1 MIEMNKITPLICA
14 VLAIAFPATVK
25 SSWETVQIDFTD
37 VRDCSVVAKGKFS
50 GVLTKGW
57 QPNYQGWTSCEAS
70 GRVINEAMEHFFRID
85 VEKIDS
91 QWVQFVR
98 EIPQPVTGKFYK
110 LTIQYRNLQDNN
122 ALLQIRRLHPPY
134 STLWRTSLGVTAEWK
149 KDEYIFSPQKNVPP
163 GEVGLFLCLNATGYF
178 DIVSLKL
185 SEASADEMNAA
196 TQSIRRP
203 EKKTKNFLRN
213 STLPLGLQS
222 GWNFSREQTPQ
233 WKLSAEAGPSGQ
245 PYLIL
250 KDTTLLTEPFQVAVP
265 ETAHTFSFSY
275 RGEGRVL
282 IRGKWQ
288 ILPLK
293 KEWTRAA
300 FRFIPEKDRKGYQFQ
315 IQAGSILALDAFRV
329 TVGHEEDY
337 VPPAE
342 CEVALACP
350 ESETSASRLQF
361 LDEPARVRYR
371 IAGFKKGNS
380 LQIRIVNLYGEQ
392 VEFSLVPECA
402 DGEIDF
408 HKFCN
413 RATGQFRVEAY
424 VVKNGKRISPIN
436 EMVIT
441 RLERPVYWKQDAP
454 GSPFGIHV
462 LANDPV
468 LKSLKAAGVNHVR
481 LHDAGTAYI
490 GWAFLEPRRGEWHFR
505 DEALQRY
512 RRNNL
517 KILGGLSTAPA
528 WANGVDK
535 MVKNPEKLFWLERY
549 RLRYAAPRNLKDF
562 AQYVSTV
569 VKRYRQVIDEYM
581 VWNEPWS
588 NFFFYQG
595 VDQNGKPV
603 VFDDSASAY
612 FALQKCAFETARFV
626 APEVRIAGYCSIAG
640 GIGERWNRALTRLGA
655 NEFCDIVDFHLYSD
669 RYTGYPGDIAECAVQ
684 ELAKTI
690 PVKKNQRIYMSEG
703 QGASKSAWNE
713 AVGEYVGMYFHS
725 IPWANR
731 DNNLELSEL
740 QCRYIVS
747 LLAAGVDR
755 IYLYSAHTYEG
766 LTKQPNFL
774 ALLQAD
780 GYPSPQLVAH
790 AALARLLE
798 DKKYVCRKDFK
809 NQVYVYCFSA
819 QGESTAVVI
828 PRKTA
833 ASYLLQ
839 SKLPGVRR
847 VDLYGNP
854 YDDQPELKRV
864 LYFFHGRY
872 APEQL
877 LSSLDFV
884 SQNEVNPAGRK

>member
-1 MIEMNKITPLICA
+1 MKKILLTIEVVAACLS
-14 VLAIAFPATVK
+14 VFSVDGFPYK
-25 SSWETVQIDFTD
+25 PIQIDFTD
-37 VRDCSVVAKGKFS
+37 ARECVVVEKGKFE
-50 GVLTKGW
+50 GVLTRQW
-57 QPNYQGWTSCEAS
+57 RPDYPGWTHCEAQGS
-70 GRVINEAMEHFFRID
+70 VVNEGMEHFLRIN
-85 VEKIDS
+85 VKKIDS
-91 QWVQFVR
+91 QWVQFAR
-98 EIPQPVTGKFYK
+98 TIPRPDVGRHYK
-110 LTIQYRNLQDNN
+110 LTVHYRNWQDSK
-122 ALLQIRRLHPPY
+122 AQLQIRLLAAPY
-134 STLWRTSLGVTAEWK
+134 RALWSAPLDISADWR
-149 KDEYIFSPQKNVPP
+149 KDEFIFTPQANVPP
-163 GEVGLFLCLNATGYF
+163 GDVGLFLCLNTTGSF

-185 SEASADEMNAA
+185 SEVSKAEADASLSA
-196 TQSIRRP
+196 IRRP
-203 EKKTKNFLRN
+203 DEKSKNFLRN

-222 GWNFSREQTPQ
+222 GWNFSREQTPH
-233 WKLSAEAGPSGQ
+233 WKLSAETGPSGQ

-250 KDTTLLTEPFQVAVP
+250 KNTTLLTEPFQVAVP

-315 IQAGSILALDAFRV
+315 IQAGSTLALDAFRV

-408 HKFCN
+408 LKFCN

-441 RLERPVYWKQDAP
+441 RLERPAYWKQDAP

-468 LKSLKAAGVNHVR
+468 LKSIKAAGVNHVR
-481 LHDAGTAYI
+481 LHDAGTEYI
-490 GWAFLEPRRGEWHFR
+490 GWAFLEPRQGKWHFR
-505 DEALQRY
+505 DDAINLY
-512 RRNNL
+512 RHNNL
-517 KILGGLSTAPA
+517 KILGVLSTAPA
-528 WANGVDK
+528 WATGVDK
-535 MVKNPEKLFWLERY
+535 VIKNPEKLFWLDRY

-562 AQYVSTV
+562 AMYVSV
-569 VKRYRQVIDEYM
+569 VLKRYREKIGEYII
-581 VWNEPWS
+581 WNEPWS
-588 NFFFYQG
+588 NEFFFQG
-595 VDQNGKPV
+595 VKPNGKRV
-603 VFDDSASAY
+603 AFSDSASAY
-612 FALQKCAFETARFV
+612 FSLLKSAFEAARL
-626 APEVRIAGYCSIAG
+626 ASAEIQIAGYNTVAG
-640 GIGERWNRALTRLGA
+640 VIGDRWNRALTNLGA
-655 NEFCDIVDFHLYSD
+655 YQYSDILDFHLYSD
-669 RYTGYPGDIAECAVQ
+669 RYTGFPGDIPECTIR
-684 ELAKTI
+684 ELKKTI
-690 PVKKNQRIYMSEG
+690 PLKKGQRIYMSEG

-864 LYFFHGRY
+864 LYFFQGRY

-884 SQNEVNPAGRK
+884 LQNEVNPAGRK

>member
-1 MIEMNKITPLICA
+1 MKKIILTIGFVTTCL
-14 VLAIAFPATVK
+14 LSFSATEFQYK
-25 SSWETVQIDFTD
+25 TIQIDFTD
-37 VRDCSVVAKGKFS
+37 AKECIVIEKGKFE
-50 GVLTKGW
+50 GVLTREW
-57 QPNYQGWTSCEAS
+57 RPDYPSWTACEAN
-70 GRVINEAMEHFFRID
+70 GRVINEGMDHFFRID
-85 VEKIDS
+85 VQKVDS

-98 EIPQPVTGKFYK
+98 KIPRPVAGKYYK
-110 LTIQYRNLQDNN
+110 LTVQYRNLQDNT
-122 ALLQIRRLHPPY
+122 ALLQIRRLNPPY
-134 STLWRTSLGVTAEWK
+134 STLWRTSLGITAEWK
-149 KDEYIFSPQKNVPP
+149 KDEYIFTPQKNVPA
-163 GEVGLFLCLNATGYF
+163 GDVGLFLCLNATGAF

-185 SEASADEMNAA
+185 SEASPDEMKVSAQA
-196 TQSIRRP
+196 IRRP
-203 EKKTKNFLRN
+203 EKNCKNFLRN
-213 STLPLGLQS
+213 SRFPLGIQS
-222 GWNFSREQTPQ
+222 GWNFSREKTPQ
-233 WKLSAEAGPSGQ
+233 WKLSVKPGPSGE

-250 KDTTLLTEPFQVAVP
+250 KDTALMTEPFQVAVP
-265 ETAHTFSFSY
+265 ETEHTFSVFY

-282 IRGKWQ
+282 VNGKWQ
-288 ILPLK
+288 TLPLK
-293 KEWTRAA
+293 KEWTRKA
-300 FRFIPEKDRKGYQFQ
+300 FRFIPAKDKKGYQFK
-315 IQAGSILALDAFRV
+315 IQANGNLALDAFRV
-329 TVGHEEDY
+329 AAGREEAY
-337 VPPAE
+337 VPQEE
-342 CEVALACP
+342 CEVSLACP
-350 ESETSASRLQF
+350 ESETSASRIQF
-361 LDEPARVRYR
+361 LDEPARIRYH

-392 VEFSLVPECA
+392 VEFSLVPEGA

-413 RATGQFRVEAY
+413 RTAGQFRVEAY
-424 VVKNGKRISPIN
+424 VAKKGKRISPIN

-441 RLERPVYWKQDAP
+441 RLERPAYWKQDAP

-468 LKSLKAAGVNHVR
+468 LKSIKAAGVNHVR
-481 LHDAGTAYI
+481 LHDAGTEYI
-490 GWAFLEPRRGEWHFR
+490 GWAFLEPRQGKWHFR
-505 DEALQRY
+505 DDAINLY
-512 RRNNL
+512 RHNNL
-517 KILGGLSTAPA
+517 KILGVLSTAPA
-528 WANGVDK
+528 WATGVDK
-535 MVKNPEKLFWLERY
+535 VIKNPEKLFWLDRY

-562 AQYVSTV
+562 AMYVSV
-569 VKRYRQVIDEYM
+569 VLKRYREKIGEYII
-581 VWNEPWS
+581 WNEPWS
-588 NFFFYQG
+588 NEFFFQG
-595 VDQNGKPV
+595 VKPNGKRV
-603 VFDDSASAY
+603 AFSDSASAY
-612 FALQKCAFETARFV
+612 FSLLKSAFEAARL
-626 APEVRIAGYCSIAG
+626 ASAEIQIAGYNTVAG
-640 GIGERWNRALTRLGA
+640 VIGDRWNRALTNLGA
-655 NEFCDIVDFHLYSD
+655 YQYSDILDFHLYSD
-669 RYTGYPGDIAECAVQ
+669 RYTGFPGDIPECTIR
-684 ELAKTI
+684 ELKKTI
-690 PVKKNQRIYMSEG
+690 PLKKGQRIYMSEG
-703 QGASKSAWNE
+703 QGASKSSANE
-713 AVGEYVGMYFHS
+713 ALGEYIGIYHHT

>member
-1 MIEMNKITPLICA
+1 MKKIILTIGFVTTCL
-14 VLAIAFPATVK
+14 LSFSATEFQYK
-25 SSWETVQIDFTD
+25 TIQIDFTD
-37 VRDCSVVAKGKFS
+37 AKECIVIEKGKFE
-50 GVLTKGW
+50 GVLTREW
-57 QPNYQGWTSCEAS
+57 RPDYPSWTACEAN
-70 GRVINEAMEHFFRID
+70 GRVINEGMDHFFRID
-85 VEKIDS
+85 VQKVDS

-98 EIPQPVTGKFYK
+98 KIPRPVAGKYYK
-110 LTIQYRNLQDNN
+110 LTVQYRNLQDNT
-122 ALLQIRRLHPPY
+122 ALLQIRRLNPPY
-134 STLWRTSLGVTAEWK
+134 STLWRTSLGITAEWK
-149 KDEYIFSPQKNVPP
+149 KDEYIFTPQKNVPA
-163 GEVGLFLCLNATGYF
+163 GDVGLFLCLNATGAF

-185 SEASADEMNAA
+185 SEASPDEMKVSAQA
-196 TQSIRRP
+196 IRRP
-203 EKKTKNFLRN
+203 EKNCKNFLRN
-213 STLPLGLQS
+213 SRFPLGIQS
-222 GWNFSREQTPQ
+222 GWNFSREKTPQ
-233 WKLSAEAGPSGQ
+233 WKLSVKPGPSGE

-250 KDTTLLTEPFQVAVP
+250 KDTALMTEPFQVAVP
-265 ETAHTFSFSY
+265 ETEHTFSVFY

-282 IRGKWQ
+282 VNGKWQ
-288 ILPLK
+288 TLPLK
-293 KEWTRAA
+293 KEWTRKA
-300 FRFIPEKDRKGYQFQ
+300 FRFIPAKDKKGYQFK
-315 IQAGSILALDAFRV
+315 IQANGNLALDAFRV
-329 TVGHEEDY
+329 AAGREEAY
-337 VPPAE
+337 VPQEE
-342 CEVALACP
+342 CEVSLACP

-380 LQIRIVNLYGEQ
+380 LQIHIVNLYGEQ
-392 VEFSLVPECA
+392 VEFSLVPEGA

-413 RATGQFRVEAY
+413 RTAGQFRVEAY
-424 VVKNGKRISPIN
+424 VAKKGKRISPIN

-441 RLERPVYWKQDAP
+441 RLERPAYWKQDAP

-468 LKSLKAAGVNHVR
+468 LKSIKAAGVNHVR
-481 LHDAGTAYI
+481 LHDAGTEYI
-490 GWAFLEPRRGEWHFR
+490 GWAFLEPRQGKWHFR
-505 DEALQRY
+505 DDAINLY
-512 RRNNL
+512 RHNNL
-517 KILGGLSTAPA
+517 KILGVLSTAPA
-528 WANGVDK
+528 WATGVDK
-535 MVKNPEKLFWLERY
+535 VIKNPEKLFWLDRY

-562 AQYVSTV
+562 AMYVSV
-569 VKRYRQVIDEYM
+569 VLKRYREKIGEYII
-581 VWNEPWS
+581 WNEPWS
-588 NFFFYQG
+588 NEFFFQG
-595 VDQNGKPV
+595 VKPNGKRV
-603 VFDDSASAY
+603 AFSDSASAY
-612 FALQKCAFETARFV
+612 FSLLKSAFEAARL
-626 APEVRIAGYCSIAG
+626 ASAEIQIAGYNTVAG
-640 GIGERWNRALTRLGA
+640 VIGDRWNRALTNLGA
-655 NEFCDIVDFHLYSD
+655 YQYSDILDFHLYSD
-669 RYTGYPGDIAECAVQ
+669 RYTGFPGDIPECTIR
-684 ELAKTI
+684 ELKKTI
-690 PVKKNQRIYMSEG
+690 PLKKGQRIYMSEG
-703 QGASKSAWNE
+703 QGASKSSANE
-713 AVGEYVGMYFHS
+713 ALGEYIGIYHHT

-864 LYFFHGRY
+864 LYFFQGRY

-884 SQNEVNPAGRK
+884 SQNAVNPAGRK

>member
-1 MIEMNKITPLICA
+1 MKKIILTIGFVTTCL
-14 VLAIAFPATVK
+14 LSFSATEFQYK
-25 SSWETVQIDFTD
+25 TIQIDFTD
-37 VRDCSVVAKGKFS
+37 AKECIVIEKGKFE
-50 GVLTKGW
+50 GVLTREW
-57 QPNYQGWTSCEAS
+57 RPDYPSWTACEAN
-70 GRVINEAMEHFFRID
+70 GRVINEGMDHFFRID
-85 VEKIDS
+85 VQKVDS

-98 EIPQPVTGKFYK
+98 KIPRPVAGKYYK
-110 LTIQYRNLQDNN
+110 LTVQYRNLQDNT
-122 ALLQIRRLHPPY
+122 ALLQIRRLNPPY
-134 STLWRTSLGVTAEWK
+134 STLWRTSLGITAEWK
-149 KDEYIFSPQKNVPP
+149 KDEYIFTPQKNVPA
-163 GEVGLFLCLNATGYF
+163 GDVGLFLCLNATGAF

-185 SEASADEMNAA
+185 SEASPDEMKVSAQA
-196 TQSIRRP
+196 IRRP
-203 EKKTKNFLRN
+203 EKNCKNFLRN
-213 STLPLGLQS
+213 SRFPLGIQS
-222 GWNFSREQTPQ
+222 GWNFSREKTPQ
-233 WKLSAEAGPSGQ
+233 WKLSVKPGPSGE

-250 KDTTLLTEPFQVAVP
+250 KDTALMTEPFQVAVP
-265 ETAHTFSFSY
+265 ETEHTFSVFY

-282 IRGKWQ
+282 VNGKWQ
-288 ILPLK
+288 TLPLK
-293 KEWTRAA
+293 KEWTRKA
-300 FRFIPEKDRKGYQFQ
+300 FRFIPAKDKKGYQFK
-315 IQAGSILALDAFRV
+315 IQANGNLALDAFRV
-329 TVGHEEDY
+329 AAGREEAY
-337 VPPAE
+337 VPQEE
-342 CEVALACP
+342 CEVSLACP
-350 ESETSASRLQF
+350 ESETSASRIQF
-361 LDEPARVRYR
+361 LDEPARIRYH

-392 VEFSLVPECA
+392 VEFSLVPEGA

-413 RATGQFRVEAY
+413 RTAGQFRVEAY
-424 VVKNGKRISPIN
+424 VAKKGKRISPIN

-441 RLERPVYWKQDAP
+441 RLERPAYWKQDAP

-468 LKSLKAAGVNHVR
+468 LKSIKAAGVNHVR
-481 LHDAGTAYI
+481 LHDAGTEYI
-490 GWAFLEPRRGEWHFR
+490 GWAFLEPRQGKWHFR
-505 DEALQRY
+505 DDAINLY
-512 RRNNL
+512 RHNNL
-517 KILGGLSTAPA
+517 KILGVLSTAPA
-528 WANGVDK
+528 WATGVDK
-535 MVKNPEKLFWLERY
+535 VIKNPEKLFWLDRY

-562 AQYVSTV
+562 AMYVSV
-569 VKRYRQVIDEYM
+569 VLKRYREKIGEYII
-581 VWNEPWS
+581 WNEPWS
-588 NFFFYQG
+588 NEFFFQG
-595 VDQNGKPV
+595 VKPNGKRV
-603 VFDDSASAY
+603 AFSDSASAY
-612 FALQKCAFETARFV
+612 FSLLKSAFEAARL
-626 APEVRIAGYCSIAG
+626 ASAEIQIAGYNTVAG
-640 GIGERWNRALTRLGA
+640 VIGDRWNRALTNLGA
-655 NEFCDIVDFHLYSD
+655 YQYSDILDFHLYSD
-669 RYTGYPGDIAECAVQ
+669 RYTGFPGDIPECTIR
-684 ELAKTI
+684 ELKKTI
-690 PVKKNQRIYMSEG
+690 PLKKGQRIYMSEG
-703 QGASKSAWNE
+703 QGASKSSANE
-713 AVGEYVGMYFHS
+713 ALGEYIGIYHHT

-864 LYFFHGRY
+864 LYFFQGRY

-884 SQNEVNPAGRK
+884 SQNAVNPAGRK